1 MKSCT
6 ISLSRRRA
14 VGATLLLPFI
24 PATASSSV
32 APLPELDVPY
42 VPTPPE
48 VVDKMLELAR
58 IRPGDLV
65 YDLGCGD
72 GRIVIAAASRFGA
85 RGVGIDIDPQ
95 RIAEAK
101 ANAITTGVAD
111 RTRFEVG
118 DLFKSDFSDA
128 DAVMLYL
135 LPAVNVQLRP
145 QLWQQLRIGTRV
157 VSHQFHMGPEWPP
170 EQTVTLTPQTVYAW
184 TIDARVK
191 AMLHRGQ
198 G

>member
-1 MKSCT
+1 MKPMP
-6 ISLSRRRA
+6 IAVPRRRILA
-14 VGATLLLPFI
+14 AGLMLPLAARAQTS
-24 PATASSSV
+24 P
-32 APLPELDVPY
+32 PPLDVPY

-48 VVDKMLELAR
+48 VVAKMLEMAEVR
-58 IRPGDLV
+58 RGDMV

-72 GRIVIAAASRFGA
+72 GRIVIAAAREFGA

-101 ANAITTGVAD
+101 ANAIAAGVAD

-128 DAVMLYL
+128 DVVTLYL
-135 LPAVNVQLRP
+135 LPDINLRLRP
-145 QLWQQLRIGTRV
+145 RLWRQLRIGTRV
-157 VSHQFHMGPEWPP
+157 VSHEFSMGDWRPA
-170 EQTVTLTPQTVYAW
+170 QAAMVDGRSVLRW
-184 TIDARVK
+184 TIDARIK
-191 AMLHRGQ
+191 AMVHRGE